1 VILGGGPPMYV
12 ALVAFFI
19 VGTACTGL
27 GYARKAR
34 AGLAQEKGGRRGAGH
49 AFANVGVAAI
59 CSIAVWRGLG
69 LVPLF
74 MGITAL
80 ATAAADT
87 AASEIGQL
95 IGKRAFNPLT
105 FRRVERGTDGAI
117 SLEGTLAGVVAA
129 LIVAIAGTAMALHNL
144 RPGFIGTVT
153 IDKARAIA
161 MVTVGAFLASYIE
174 SVLGSLTRN
183 IPNHVMNFIN
193 TAVGAMLFWIA
204 WNFIPIFG
212 FEF

>member
-1 VILGGGPPMYV
+1 MYI
-12 ALVAFFI
+12 ALLTFFI
-19 VGTACTGL
+19 IGTACTKL

-59 CSIAVWRGLG
+59 CAVACWRGLG

-87 AASEIGQL
+87 AGSEIGQL
-95 IGKRAFNPLT
+95 IGRRAFHPLAL
-105 FRRVERGTDGAI
+105 RRVERGTDGAI
-117 SLEGTLAGVVAA
+117 SIEGTLAALIAA
-129 LIVAIAGTAMALHNL
+129 LAVAIAGTAMAAHNL
-144 RPGFIGTVT
+144 RPGFMGSVT
-153 IDKARAIA
+153 IDRTRTVAV
-161 MVTVGAFLASYIE
+161 VTVAAFLASYIE
-174 SVLGSLTRN
+174 SLMGTYTRN
-183 IPNHVMNFIN
+183 VPNHVMNFLN
-193 TAVGAMLFWIA
+193 TLVGAVLFWIA
-204 WNFIPIFG
+204 WNFIPMFG